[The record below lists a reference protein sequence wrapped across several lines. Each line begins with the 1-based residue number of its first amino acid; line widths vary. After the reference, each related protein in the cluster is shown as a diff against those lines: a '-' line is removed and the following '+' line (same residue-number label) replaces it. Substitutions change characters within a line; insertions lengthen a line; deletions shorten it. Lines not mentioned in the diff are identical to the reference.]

1 MVGGGKGRGVFRG
14 EKTVVEGGGEGGAGV
29 DEVVIDG
36 REEMGG
42 DGGCGEGEE
51 DEERERV
58 EDFHGWVCDCVVEDG
73 DEREE
78 DEEEKTEVA

>member
-1 MVGGGKGRGVFRG
+1 MGGGGKGRGVFRG

-42 DGGCGEGEE
+42 EGGCGEGEE
-51 DEERERV
+51 PR
-58 EDFHGWVCDCVVEDG
+58 C
-73 DEREE
+73 
-78 DEEEKTEVA
+78 